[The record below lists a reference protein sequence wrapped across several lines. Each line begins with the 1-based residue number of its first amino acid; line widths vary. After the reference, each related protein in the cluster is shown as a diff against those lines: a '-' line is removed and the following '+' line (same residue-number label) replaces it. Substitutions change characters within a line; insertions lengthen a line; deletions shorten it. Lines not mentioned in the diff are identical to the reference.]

1 MIKLQGGV
9 DACHKAL
16 GRCFFVATRA
26 VCLPAAKEPLDG
38 FMFEACRKLQGIEA
52 VILNRISSPHHLAV
66 LQTRNG
72 LHESNLDFGGE
83 RGAHALDI
91 DFIGPEP
98 FRFQKKLMTALIGKT
113 DDFCFNAR
121 AVARAYTF
129 DGSVE
134 HAAPVKVV
142 PNDLMGP
149 GVGIGQVTRNLLT
162 FRNRADKGEIP
173 HRFITVLRLGPRKIN
188 GPTVHTSR
196 CTGLEAHERKPGFH
210 EGIGQFHG

>member
-1 MIKLQGGV
+1 MKRRPVIKLQDGV

-26 VCLPAAKEPLDG
+26 VCLPAAKSPL
-38 FMFEACRKLQGIEA
+38 MALCSRLAVSCRGSRA

-98 FRFQKKLMTALIGKT
+98 SGSKK
-113 DDFCFNAR
+113 
-121 AVARAYTF
+121 
-129 DGSVE
+129 S
-134 HAAPVKVV
+134 
-142 PNDLMGP
+142 
-149 GVGIGQVTRNLLT
+149 
-162 FRNRADKGEIP
+162 
-173 HRFITVLRLGPRKIN
+173 
-188 GPTVHTSR
+188 
-196 CTGLEAHERKPGFH
+196 
-210 EGIGQFHG
+210 